1 MLLIQGFNM
10 LGALI
15 LQVMDKEEEE
25 SMKVMI
31 YLVEGVLPTG
41 YFYGSMGGLQAD
53 MGVFRELMQTRLPRL
68 AKHLQRLQ
76 GPVDINPSTTII
88 PGSNNRSPISGS
100 SSFTTMLTR
109 NGGGH
114 GTSPTASASAPSSA
128 TPTTSA
134 DDEATSDYNQWLHA
148 MKLVARLPGGTP
160 PEFRRKVR
168 FKPVL
173 LL

>member
-1 MLLIQGFNM
+1 
-10 LGALI
+10 
-15 LQVMDKEEEE
+15 
-25 SMKVMI
+25 
-31 YLVEGVLPTG
+31 
-41 YFYGSMGGLQAD
+41 
-53 MGVFRELMQTRLPRL
+53 
-68 AKHLQRLQ
+68 
-76 GPVDINPSTTII
+76 
-88 PGSNNRSPISGS
+88 
-100 SSFTTMLTR
+100 MLTR

-114 GTSPTASASAPSSA
+114 GTSPTASASAASSA